1 MTDEQ
6 ADILALYGVPGVGA
20 KTFARLVTRF
30 GSAGAAFAAP
40 DHELREVK
48 GIGDKLLL
56 SIREF
61 DRSAFIRTQS
71 RLMEQCGATVV
82 TRRDPDYPPLLN
94 RFVSAPPVL
103 FVRGDPQT
111 LHMPA
116 LAFVGTRKPT
126 SWGVS
131 ITERLAAGAVR
142 AGCCVVSGMAAGIDT
157 AAHQAALDEGGRTAA
172 VFGCGVDIIY
182 PVENRK
188 LAESIAAS
196 GCLVSHFPMGTIGAP
211 GNFPARNAVVVGLSE
226 GVVVTEAPKRSGALI
241 TADLAL
247 RAKRPL
253 FAVPGNADS
262 PASEGTNDLIA
273 KGACPVSRIEQV
285 LSRLGQPV
293 PVFVPEK
300 KEPGP
305 PKAERPP
312 LPGMSG
318 DIMIALDRGPL
329 QIEAICARLGEPV
342 YKVLSELTNLEMD
355 GYIRQKP
362 GKVFEKMC

>member
-1 MTDEQ
+1 MTDEHT
-6 ADILALYGVPGVGA
+6 DILALYGVPGIGA

-30 GSAGAAFAAP
+30 GTAGAVFAAS
-40 DHELREVK
+40 DRDLREVK
-48 GIGDKLLL
+48 GIGEKLLL

-61 DRSAFIRTQS
+61 DRAAFIRAQT
-71 RLMEQCGATVV
+71 RLMEQCGAVLV
-82 TRRDPDYPPLLN
+82 TRHDRDYPPLLN

-103 FVRGDPQT
+103 FVRGDPQA
-111 LHMPA
+111 LHMPT
-116 LAFVGTRKPT
+116 LAFVGTRRPS

-131 ITERLAAGAVR
+131 ITGRLAAGAVR
-142 AGCCVVSGMAAGIDT
+142 AGYCVVSGMAAGIDT
-157 AAHQAALDEGGRTAA
+157 AAHRAALDEGGRTAA
-172 VFGCGVDIIY
+172 VFGCGVDVIY

-196 GCLVSHFPMGTIGAP
+196 GCLVSHFPLGTIGAP

-241 TADLAL
+241 TAHLTL

-262 PASEGTNDLIA
+262 PASEGTNELIA
-273 KGACPVSRIEQV
+273 KGACPISRIEQV
-285 LSRLGQPV
+285 FSGLGHPV
-293 PVFVPEK
+293 SGIIPEM
-300 KEPGP
+300 
-305 PKAERPP
+305 KAPAPQKTERPP
-312 LPGMSG
+312 LPGMAG
-318 DIMIALDRGPL
+318 EIMIALENGPL
-329 QIEAICARLGEPV
+329 QIEALCARLVQPV
-342 YKVLSELTNLEMD
+342 HKILTELTILEMD

>member
-1 MTDEQ
+1 MTSEQ
-6 ADILALYGVPGVGA
+6 SDILALYGVPGVGA
-20 KTFARLVTRF
+20 KTFARLVARF
-30 GSAGAAFAAP
+30 GSAGAVFAAP
-40 DHELREVK
+40 DHALREVK
-48 GIGDKLLL
+48 GIGDKLIL

-61 DRSAFIRTQS
+61 DRAGFVRTQTQ
-71 RLMEQCGATVV
+71 LMEQCGARIV
-82 TRRDPDYPPLLN
+82 TRSDPDYPPLLN
-94 RFVSAPPVL
+94 RFISAPPVL

-111 LHMPA
+111 LHMPT

-131 ITERLAAGAVR
+131 ITGRLAAGAVR
-142 AGCCVVSGMAAGIDT
+142 AGYCVVSGMAAGIDT

-172 VFGCGVDIIY
+172 VFGCGVDVIY

-226 GVVVTEAPKRSGALI
+226 GVIVTEAPKRSGALI

-247 RAKRPL
+247 RARRPL

-262 PASEGTNDLIA
+262 LPSEGSNDLIA
-273 KGACPVSRIEQV
+273 KGASPVSRLEQI

-293 PVFVPEK
+293 PAAVAEK
-300 KEPGP
+300 KAPEPP
-305 PKAERPP
+305 SSAHPP
-312 LPGMSG
+312 LPGMAG
-318 DIMIALDRGPL
+318 EIMTALDRGPL
-329 QIEAICARLGEPV
+329 QIEAICACLGEPV
-342 YKVLSELTNLEMD
+342 HTVLTELTLLEMD
-355 GYIRQKP
+355 GHIRQKP